1 MGVSVEK
8 NTMDLTSGNI
18 PKQIFLFA
26 LPIFLGQVSQNLY
39 NSVDSIVVGNY
50 VGTTA
55 LAAVTSYSD
64 ISMFLVGLFTDNS
77 KAIRYGAMMLETMT
91 PFFYCQALNQTFSN
105 AVRGFGK
112 STAVM
117 ILSIIGMVG
126 CRQLFL
132 AVAMHIQKNIIF
144 VYIGF
149 PLGWFCGALF
159 VMIYYF
165 VKIRGRIEIKSEL
178 RKKQSTAVSAKN

>member
-1 MGVSVEK
+1 
-8 NTMDLTSGNI
+8 MDLTSGNI

-26 LPIFLGQVSQNLY
+26 LPIFLGQVFQNLY

-50 VGTTA
+50 VGTIA

-77 KAIRYGAMMLETMT
+77 EAIRYGAMMLETMT

-149 PLGWFCGALF
+149 PRGALF

-165 VKIRGRIEIKSEL
+165 VKIRGRIEVKSEL
-178 RKKQSTAVSAKN
+178 RKRQSTAVSAKISLFVYL